1 MIYGNKRYLKYSK
14 MKEQKMSHLV
24 SLDMSDDE
32 FMEMIDNYIE
42 RSSYEEFIMP
52 TSEFFKILFEN
63 SRKRVQETFPLAARI
78 VDGELQFLL
87 PTDREDTLQVQGNEI
102 LVGDRLI
109 TVTLLDSPS
118 ETHRGTNGTQRQG
131 DMSSYVPAWSA
142 NGASIPKTTVP
153 IRLDADI
160 LEWFQAR
167 GETHQEWIN
176 AALRLYVE
184 THKQLAYS

>member
-1 MIYGNKRYLKYSK
+1 
-14 MKEQKMSHLV
+14 MSHLV

-32 FMEMIDNYIE
+32 FIEMIDNYIE
-42 RSSYEEFIMP
+42 RSSYEEFILP
-52 TSEFFKILFEN
+52 TSEFFKMLFDS
-63 SRKRVQETFPLAARI
+63 SRERVEETYPLGARI

-87 PTDREDTLQVQGNEI
+87 PTDREDTIQVQGNEI
-102 LVGDRLI
+102 LVADRLI
-109 TVTLLDSPS
+109 AVKLLESPP
-118 ETHRGTNGTQRQG
+118 ETTMHAGANGTQREG
-131 DMSSYVPAWSA
+131 NAVKESSYVPVWAT

-153 IRLDADI
+153 ISLDSDI